1 MIIRKDSIGRRR
13 RLFTK
18 LENGEHVVTE
28 GTEVVKDGTDLVLQ
42 WFKSKAVAGKPK
54 WQRKDV
60 IAEES
65 GLVPEV
71 SVPTV
76 DRALK
81 ALSGHAGQLK
91 KLKGGWYELKVQH
104 S

>member
-1 MIIRKDSIGRRR
+1 VIIRKDSISEQR
-13 RLFTK
+13 RLFTQV
-18 LENGEHVVTE
+18 ENGEHLFTE

-42 WFKSKAVAGKPK
+42 WFKSKAVVGKPK

-65 GLVPEV
+65 GLVPKA

-76 DRALK
+76 DRALN
-81 ALSGHAGQLK
+81 AFLGHAGQLK
-91 KLKGGWYELKVQH
+91 KLKGGWYELKTQH

>member
-1 MIIRKDSIGRRR
+1 M
-13 RLFTK
+13 FTK
-18 LENGEHVVTE
+18 MENGEHVVTE
-28 GTEVVKDGTDLVLQ
+28 VTEVVKDGTDLVLQ

-54 WQRKDV
+54 WQRKDDNV
-60 IAEES
+60 EES

-76 DRALK
+76 DRAHK

-91 KLKGGWYELKVQH
+91 KLQGDWYELKVQH

>member
-1 MIIRKDSIGRRR
+1 M
-13 RLFTK
+13 FTK

-71 SVPTV
+71 SVLPWIERSRRCQV
-76 DRALK
+76 MPDNSRSSK
-81 ALSGHAGQLK
+81 AVGTS
-91 KLKGGWYELKVQH
+91 
-104 S
+104 